1 MSLELPWGA
10 SAVEMAV
17 QAVDW
22 AAEMAAGEAEAAM
35 AEGMEAGR
43 LVVVERA
50 AEEVAVGD

>member
-1 MSLELPWGA
+1 MSLELPLGA